1 MLRVFSIVTIY
12 VLSKLELQMCEV
24 TFYLV
29 SEHIQTYFSTVLC
42 VKLLG
47 FNHTEPR

>member
-12 VLSKLELQMCEV
+12 VLSKLELQMREV

-29 SEHIQTYFSTVLC
+29 SEHIQTCFSTVLC